1 MSGRHPHWD
10 DELTERV
17 RTAVSQ
23 CRDVDGGPIDDH
35 DLFDVI
41 ATVEDWQEQR
51 YWNYWVSKARRA
63 HRAVAAIERVL
74 ELCSPNR
81 PIPAVHGD
89 WMAGYSAALGDV
101 RNALGKL
108 K

>member
-51 YWNYWVSKARRA
+51 YWNDSDVTSRMLWDAAQREADKSTGSSDEKFVRLLWMAQIL
-63 HRAVAAIERVL
+63 AAIETAEAMVAR
-74 ELCSPNR
+74 
-81 PIPAVHGD
+81 
-89 WMAGYSAALGDV
+89 
-101 RNALGKL
+101 
-108 K
+108 